1 MLEEVM
7 RPLYWSGWDAVFKIR
22 CSKGLQVRGMLSSVG
37 SLMAPSSL
45 SGQEDEV
52 EFSVVTPET
61 CIAVTLE
68 HRVGGLPSPNNNNNS
83 SSSNNNFAYVQTA
96 LLYTNPW
103 TGDRR
108 VRVSTLAIRVTDTA
122 SNVLPSMDFG
132 ALAALQLRLNLPH
145 SNYSSAS
152 RFTLDSN
159 SNSGTVDPS
168 SPDQIGDG
176 LLTDARH
183 GMLTAMHQV
192 LTAHRTLSIENGT
205 TPSLAPESLRH
216 WPLFVTAAIKSPL
229 LRPSIPRQGRQ
240 RRSSSLAPSPRGDE
254 RAYYMYHA
262 RKVSPACA
270 SLLVNPVLLDV
281 NAASFEWKQTVTVSD
296 ATSNLKNSPV
306 VRLPSPVP
314 ASVSNLAADGI
325 YLLDACFVAYVWI
338 GEEAD
343 ECGNNNNNENENN
356 ANDQTYDNY
365 MNAFDAT
372 VAGMSEAELAAT
384 IGAVSAL
391 AGIVGSIVGSRILG
405 GSGGDGQNGS
415 GGTRSTARSSIL
427 SNAGSMAGGLVA
439 SKIATSSV
447 RALHQDSI
455 SRLSYKEDCR
465 RAMERGEPVPDPPK
479 PAFMGKK
486 IGDVLKSTINAATN
500 FATAENTTNQNNSGT
515 DSTNGQREGA
525 SEPANK
531 YSNLWKMASAGIKAA
546 QAANQSNKQ

>member
-1 MLEEVM
+1 
-7 RPLYWSGWDAVFKIR
+7 
-22 CSKGLQVRGMLSSVG
+22 
-37 SLMAPSSL
+37 
-45 SGQEDEV
+45 
-52 EFSVVTPET
+52 
-61 CIAVTLE
+61 
-68 HRVGGLPSPNNNNNS
+68 
-83 SSSNNNFAYVQTA
+83 

-343 ECGNNNNNENENN
+343 ECGNNNNNNSDDGLSDELRDKIYNGVQQLQLWSQVGREPKCLRPT
-356 ANDQTYDNY
+356 ASLPLVVVRKKTD
-365 MNAFDAT
+365 
-372 VAGMSEAELAAT
+372 VAQYQALLRWMILDGTTHNRDFESFCRSFSEE
-384 IGAVSAL
+384 I
-391 AGIVGSIVGSRILG
+391 R
-405 GSGGDGQNGS
+405 
-415 GGTRSTARSSIL
+415 
-427 SNAGSMAGGLVA
+427 
-439 SKIATSSV
+439 
-447 RALHQDSI
+447 
-455 SRLSYKEDCR
+455 
-465 RAMERGEPVPDPPK
+465 
-479 PAFMGKK
+479 KK
-486 IGDVLKSTINAATN
+486 A
-500 FATAENTTNQNNSGT
+500 
-515 DSTNGQREGA
+515 
-525 SEPANK
+525 
-531 YSNLWKMASAGIKAA
+531 
-546 QAANQSNKQ
+546 

>member
-1 MLEEVM
+1 MNNRRPKTYYDVLEVDVNADASTIRKAYLKKSLKYHPDKNPDNVEEAKAKFIEIGEANETLSNPAK
-7 RPLYWSGWDAVFKIR
+7 RRAYDQELRSGNT
-22 CSKGLQVRGMLSSVG
+22 G
-37 SLMAPSSL
+37 SF
-45 SGQEDEV
+45 G
-52 EFSVVTPET
+52 
-61 CIAVTLE
+61 
-68 HRVGGLPSPNNNNNS
+68 R
-83 SSSNNNFAYVQTA
+83 SSSNN
-96 LLYTNPW
+96 
-103 TGDRR
+103 
-108 VRVSTLAIRVTDTA
+108 
-122 SNVLPSMDFG
+122 
-132 ALAALQLRLNLPH
+132 
-145 SNYSSAS
+145 
-152 RFTLDSN
+152 
-159 SNSGTVDPS
+159 
-168 SPDQIGDG
+168 
-176 LLTDARH
+176 
-183 GMLTAMHQV
+183 
-192 LTAHRTLSIENGT
+192 
-205 TPSLAPESLRH
+205 
-216 WPLFVTAAIKSPL
+216 
-229 LRPSIPRQGRQ
+229 
-240 RRSSSLAPSPRGDE
+240 
-254 RAYYMYHA
+254 
-262 RKVSPACA
+262 
-270 SLLVNPVLLDV
+270 
-281 NAASFEWKQTVTVSD
+281 
-296 ATSNLKNSPV
+296 
-306 VRLPSPVP
+306 
-314 ASVSNLAADGI
+314 
-325 YLLDACFVAYVWI
+325 
-338 GEEAD
+338 
-343 ECGNNNNNENENN
+343 NNNNNENENN